1 MQDPVTYL
9 KRIIDLS
16 MASEPNCQV
25 CEFEIMLSL
34 CYIGVAEG
42 LTGVT
47 WEG

>member
-25 CEFEIMLSL
+25 CEFGIMLDL
-34 CYIGVAEG
+34 CYIGIAERLTSVAREG
-42 LTGVT
+42 
-47 WEG
+47 